1 MAFIPGV
8 AELQKRNTEL
18 KEEIEKIEA
27 AIEVVNAAVSNM
39 KSGEDAG
46 HSYEWIINNVDN
58 YWNVEG
64 SGASSA
70 KSQMVEDL
78 NNLKM
83 NFESG
88 GVFYTSVGGV
98 IGAVNDVIA
107 EKNREIEENNA
118 LIDALIQEYQEQIAE
133 EANAEEETET
143 TTETSNLKDRTL
155 KTTTETK

>member
-1 MAFIPGV
+1 MAFIRGV
-8 AELQKRNTEL
+8 AELQQRNTEL
-18 KEEIEKIEA
+18 REEIEKIET
-27 AIEVVNAAVSNM
+27 AIGVVEMAVSNM

-78 NNLKM
+78 NKLKT

-88 GVFYTSVGGV
+88 GAFYTSVDGV
-98 IGAVNDVIA
+98 IGAANDVITA
-107 EKNREIEENNA
+107 KYEEIEANNA
-118 LIDALIQEYQEQIAE
+118 QIDDLIQEYQDSIAE
-133 EANAEEETET
+133 KTDIEEETET
-143 TTETSNLKDRTL
+143 TTETSDAKDKGIRPT
-155 KTTTETK
+155 KETK